1 MFEDL
6 AAELL
11 VCTETRWPARGSFY
25 TGHGLR
31 NRKETSLRTCMAGTR
46 KKCVGHSH
54 VSDNTRLNE
63 GTAFH
68 KPRTT
73 PQFVADL
80 GDVGLERERL
90 GSRSV
95 LHSKSIVHAAREAAE
110 NKIPFAVVGN
120 TIGTLAGTAST
131 ITSLYTYRL
140 TDDVSGSRKDLEIP
154 ICMENHTDDEEYGK
168 Y

>member
-25 TGHGLR
+25 TGH
-31 NRKETSLRTCMAGTR
+31 
-46 KKCVGHSH
+46 
-54 VSDNTRLNE
+54 DNTRLNE
-63 GTAFH
+63 ETAFH

-73 PQFVADL
+73 PQFVADP

-95 LHSKSIVHAAREAAE
+95 PHSRSIVHAAREAVE
-110 NKIPFAVVGN
+110 NKIPFAVAGN
-120 TIGTLAGTAST
+120 TIGTLARTAST
-131 ITSLYTYRL
+131 ITSLFRYRL

-154 ICMENHTDDEEYGK
+154 ICMY
-168 Y
+168 

>member
-1 MFEDL
+1 MASPRVFL
-6 AAELL
+6 Y
-11 VCTETRWPARGSFY
+11 WPWSSKPQGSFIANVY
-25 TGHGLR
+25 R
-31 NRKETSLRTCMAGTR
+31 GTR
-46 KKCVGHSH
+46 KKSVGHSH

-73 PQFVADL
+73 PQFVADP

-95 LHSKSIVHAAREAAE
+95 PHSKSIVHAAREAVE
-110 NKIPFAVVGN
+110 NKIPFAVAGN

-131 ITSLYTYRL
+131 ITSLFTYRL